1 MIGINKDSYALSA
14 IFFIAIFLFF
24 IFYPEKNLI
33 LVFAGFAY
41 LLYEAYKI
49 EKDDDIQ
56 FHLSCQSKEIGDIK
70 KAIPSQ
76 KTIKKLIDDCCE
88 NLCFLTKRI
97 KVCLFLCC
105 LCSMTSLCSATLL
118 RINITHPLS
127 IWPHK
132 SISGMI
138 SAQTL
143 ASFVFL
149 LFFISLALLLSS
161 YKKTHALSMEY
172 LSPVDDFSI
181 DTLIKTLSQQNN
193 ITCNHLLLKI
203 DAITKTGRK
212 LTRIEFYT
220 IASLVNK
227 EGLSKKIAA

>member
-1 MIGINKDSYALSA
+1 
-14 IFFIAIFLFF
+14 
-24 IFYPEKNLI
+24 
-33 LVFAGFAY
+33 
-41 LLYEAYKI
+41 
-49 EKDDDIQ
+49 
-56 FHLSCQSKEIGDIK
+56 
-70 KAIPSQ
+70 
-76 KTIKKLIDDCCE
+76 
-88 NLCFLTKRI
+88 
-97 KVCLFLCC
+97 
-105 LCSMTSLCSATLL
+105 
-118 RINITHPLS
+118 
-127 IWPHK
+127 
-132 SISGMI
+132 MI

-161 YKKTHALSMEY
+161 YKKTHALSIEY
-172 LSPVDDFSI
+172 LSPADDFSI